1 MNDLKILLILLFVC
15 VVASTSAQWNVTM
28 ISYDYYFEEVLFLNE
43 EVGFIAGGELN
54 NNSNWFDCCG
64 VILRTLD
71 DGLTWDTT
79 LLETVVR
86 SIQFIDNDTGFA
98 TSNQLL
104 FYKTTDG
111 GDNWETIV
119 VSYPEP
125 GIFSDNYFTSVH
137 FKNSQ
142 EGYMCGHTGMSN
154 DVSAFRTTDGGYTW
168 EPRVHLFN
176 SANQWLTRAQIS
188 FPTPTTGYV
197 GNLYKT
203 VDGGN
208 TWYDNDSMLTSV
220 PPGMSAHQCTDFF
233 DDNYGFIGSSYITGN
248 PQDFKDAC
256 LGVTYDG
263 GINWNYHLFSEL
275 NRIYDIEIVDATTTY
290 AAAWIG
296 EPGANTSPFIASLDA
311 GNTWYYQSYTPDS
324 LWVLPYQIHSV
335 DDKVAYAV
343 GATGG
348 LWGIGGEY
356 VVAGVV
362 LKTENSG
369 GELLSM
375 HETGERR
382 LSKESFI
389 NIFPNPAK
397 SSINIECDFTM
408 ERVEIFNISGKKVQQ
423 LGITDGKL
431 NVDISAFPT
440 GSYFVRFSGRDN
452 IEFGRFI
459 KL

>member
-1 MNDLKILLILLFVC
+1 MKILKIPLVFLLVFN
-15 VVASTSAQWNVTM
+15 VAIVKAQWNVTM
-28 ISYDYYFEEVLFLNE
+28 ISYDFYFKEVLFLND
-43 EVGFIAGGELN
+43 EVGFIAGGEYN
-54 NNSNWFDCCG
+54 NNGSWFDCCG
-64 VILRTLD
+64 AILRTLD
-71 DGLTWDTT
+71 GGNTWDTT
-79 LLETVVR
+79 LLETTIR
-86 SIQFIDNDTGFA
+86 SIHFIDNDTGFA
-98 TSNQLL
+98 ASNQLL

-208 TWYDNDSMLTSV
+208 TWYDNDSMLTAV

-233 DDNYGFIGSSYITGN
+233 NANYGYIGSRYNTGI

-296 EPGANTSPFIASLDA
+296 EPGDNTSPFIASLDA
-311 GNTWYYQSYTPDS
+311 GNTWYYQSYAPDS
-324 LWVLPYQIHSV
+324 LTPSIYQIHSI

-343 GATGG
+343 GAVGG
-348 LWGIGGEY
+348 FWGIGGE
-356 VVAGVV
+356 VVMAGVV

-397 SSINIECDFTM
+397 SSINIECNIAM
-408 ERVEIFNISGKKVQQ
+408 ENIEILNISGYRIQQ
-423 LGITDGKL
+423 LSVTNGKI
-431 NVDISAFPT
+431 NVNIST
-440 GSYFVRFSGRDN
+440 LSKGTYFVKVSGKEKVIFD
-452 IEFGRFI
+452 RFI